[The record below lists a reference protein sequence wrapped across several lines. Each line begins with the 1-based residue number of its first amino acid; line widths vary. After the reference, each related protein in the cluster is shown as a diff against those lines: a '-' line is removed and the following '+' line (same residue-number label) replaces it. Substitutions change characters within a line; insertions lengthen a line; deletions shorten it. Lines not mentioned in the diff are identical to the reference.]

1 MRPKINEKLEDPVI
15 FIPKKKK
22 HIYNAQSV
30 KTKQDVAP

>member
-15 FIPKKKK
+15 FIPKKK